1 MCCMNM
7 CMLILNMLFTPH
19 FFSLQSGSFHSHHSD
34 LRHFGDESAT
44 LNVGFLSPSSV
55 EKSPSKLKQLTFSPS
70 IFLSRPERTSAS
82 ILNNSEHSSV
92 SNSLIMSSPNSEPE
106 SGGSGISGSGF
117 VTSTPIKSDKE
128 NVLNISPLRWSP
140 PLQSGSNKKKHLRQE
155 QIEVLP

>member
-1 MCCMNM
+1 MYF
-7 CMLILNMLFTPH
+7 LPH
-19 FFSLQSGSFHSHHSD
+19 FFPLQSGSFHSHHSD
-34 LRHFGDESAT
+34 LRHSSDESPT

-82 ILNNSEHSSV
+82 ILSTSEHSSA
-92 SNSLIMSSPNSEPE
+92 SGSLIMSSPNSEPE
-106 SGGSGISGSGF
+106 SGSGINGSGF

-140 PLQSGSNKKKHLRQE
+140 PLQSGSSKRKQLRQE
-155 QIEVLP
+155 QIEVLPHDYHSDIFMW